1 MSIQLIIAVE
11 ANKESRSDYRYI
23 DPFIKRYFKIG
34 TNKISYVYMGSKRNY
49 SDKGI
54 NAQINSLINSY
65 RKTGE
70 SHVIYCFDTDDFSV
84 SPEHQANDEKIKKDL
99 FHNCD
104 IVWFNR
110 DIEEV
115 FINSRLENAEKKS
128 KSIDFLAKGLIKFVS
143 YQLFTYE
150 DNFVGK
156 RRSNLGVVMSKY
168 LEKSSE

>member
-11 ANKESRSDYRYI
+11 ANKESKSDYRYI

-54 NAQINSLINSY
+54 KNQITSLINSY

-84 SPEHQANDEKIKKDL
+84 SPEHQVNDEKIKKDL
-99 FHNCD
+99 VHDSD

-115 FINSRLENAEKKS
+115 FINRRLENSEKKS
-128 KSIDFLAKGLIKFVS
+128 KSIDFLAKGLIKSVS
-143 YQLFTYE
+143 YKLFTYE
-150 DNFVGK
+150 DDFVGK
-156 RRSNLGVVMSKY
+156 RRSNLGVVISKY

>member
-1 MSIQLIIAVE
+1 MIIAVE

-65 RKTGE
+65 RKTGK

-84 SPEHQANDEKIKKDL
+84 SPDHQANDEKIKKDL
-99 FHNCD
+99 VHNSD

-128 KSIDFLAKGLIKFVS
+128 KSIDFLAKGLIKSVS
-143 YQLFTYE
+143 YKLFTYE
-150 DNFVGK
+150 DDFVGK
-156 RRSNLGVVMSKY
+156 RRSNLGVVISKY